1 MKAVMLEPGREA
13 RALHIPHTLKAMQ
26 QAVGGTIQAIY
37 PWKGVSA
44 ALVCDDEGLLKRLP
58 FNRMVA
64 PEVFIFGPC
73 FICGVD
79 GENFADLPEALVER
93 FVKRYRFPEL
103 LFRHGGKLYSLPVEL

>member
-1 MKAVMLEPGREA
+1 MAD
-13 RALHIPHTLKAMQ
+13 IPHTLKAMQ
-26 QAVGGTIQAIY
+26 SVVGGLISTVY
-37 PWKGVSA
+37 PWADPV

>member
-13 RALHIPHTLKAMQ
+13 RALDIPHTLKAMQ

-64 PEVFIFGPC
+64 GWTEKTSP
-73 FICGVD
+73 ICRKHWL
-79 GENFADLPEALVER
+79 NAL
-93 FVKRYRFPEL
+93 
-103 LFRHGGKLYSLPVEL
+103 

>member
-1 MKAVMLEPGREA
+1 MKIVLVEPGKEA
-13 RALHIPHTLKAMQ
+13 RAAEISGSLQSMQ
-26 QAVGGTIQAIY
+26 QLVGGIIQAIY

-79 GENFADLPEALVER
+79 TEDFADLPEALAER

-103 LFRHGGKLYSLPVEL
+103 LFRHGDKLYSLPVES

>member
-1 MKAVMLEPGREA
+1 MKVVMLEPGREA
-13 RALHIPHTLKAMQ
+13 RIQDIPHTLEAMQ

-79 GENFADLPEALVER
+79 TEDFASLPEALADR
-93 FVKRYRFPEL
+93 FMRRYRFPEVL
-103 LFRHGGKLYSLPVEL
+103 LRYGGKLCSLPVES